1 MHHGIRVALSSFL
14 TFGALTACGEGAIGD
29 LGGDPGDL
37 GETEVTSLDEES
49 SSAPVVSLSNGSSA
63 RTTAN
68 LNLRS
73 GPSTSNRIIT
83 TMPSGSTVTVRAR
96 SDIWYS
102 VTYQGTTGWAS
113 GNYLAASSSG
123 GGSTN
128 PPATNPP
135 PSSGNAQIDTAMARA
150 VSGVG
155 FSYYWGGG
163 AWDPNSTSYG
173 ACYGG
178 CPDCTHSGTWGA
190 DCSGYITKI
199 WQVPGPVAVTT
210 RGHGPY
216 NTTSYYENRTHWSQ
230 VSRSNAKRGDAF
242 VRRGHIFLYNSGDA
256 WGSINAYEAKG
267 CSYGIVRNNRSADSS
282 YIVIRKNGF

>member
-14 TFGALTACGEGAIGD
+14 TFGVLSACGGGAIGEQSND
-29 LGGDPGDL
+29 FGDEATDGF
-37 GETEVTSLDEES
+37 DEES
-49 SSAPVVSLSNGSSA
+49 TGQPVVSLSNGSSA
-63 RTTAN
+63 KTTAN

-73 GPSTSNRIIT
+73 GPSMSNRVLL

-102 VTYQGTTGWAS
+102 VSFNGTTGWAS
-113 GNYLAASSSG
+113 GNYLAAATTG
-123 GGSTN
+123 GGT
-128 PPATNPP
+128 TNPP
-135 PSSGNAQIDTAMARA
+135 PTSSNPSIATAISRA
-150 VSGVG
+150 ASGVG

-163 AWDPNSTSYG
+163 AWDPNSSSHG

-190 DCSGYITKI
+190 DCSGYVSKI
-199 WQVPGPVAVTT
+199 WQVPGPVAVTE
-210 RGHGPY
+210 RGHGAY

-230 VSRSNAKRGDAF
+230 ISRGDAKQGDVF
-242 VRRGHIFLYNSGDA
+242 VRRGHMFLYNSGDA

-267 CSYGIVRNNRSADSS
+267 CSYGIVRNNRTADSS
-282 YIVIRKNGF
+282 YIVIRRRGF